1 MLVAQLAEQ
10 RSPRDVARALHHKFR
25 ALQVLAVFEMIASTA
40 RVSWEYIFAGHVRLQ
55 SVRRIGSVSSLVSC
69 LSIAHGSFTS
79 ALDPANGMVDER
91 AQRKL
96 VFKDIDFVGAGRG

>member
-1 MLVAQLAEQ
+1 
-10 RSPRDVARALHHKFR
+10 
-25 ALQVLAVFEMIASTA
+25 LQVLAVFEMIASTA

-69 LSIAHGSFTS
+69 PSIAHGSFTS
-79 ALDPANGMVDER
+79 ALDPVNNGMVDER

>member
-1 MLVAQLAEQ
+1 MLAY
-10 RSPRDVARALHHKFR
+10 
-25 ALQVLAVFEMIASTA
+25 FEMIASTA

-69 LSIAHGSFTS
+69 PSIAHGSFTS
-79 ALDPANGMVDER
+79 ALDPVNGMVDER